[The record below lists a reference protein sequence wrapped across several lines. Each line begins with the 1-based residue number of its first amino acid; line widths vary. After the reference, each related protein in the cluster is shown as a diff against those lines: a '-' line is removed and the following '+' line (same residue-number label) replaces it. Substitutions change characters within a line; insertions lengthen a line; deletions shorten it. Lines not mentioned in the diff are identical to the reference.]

1 MNDYEA
7 ERIRSKCGKFRI
19 LIIGRANAGKTT
31 ILQRVCNTTEN
42 PVVYVKG
49 EEVDPSILA
58 SSSDRGG
65 HDIENELVFNNNRG
79 FCFHDSRGFEAG
91 GAKELLKV
99 KEFIEKRA
107 KECEISDRLHAIW
120 YCIPMDDSR
129 PFTMAESQFFSECGT
144 GDVPVIAIFTKF
156 DALDNRA
163 FNKLKKEG
171 KSRRESRE
179 LATQRAVVDF
189 EAIYLKMM
197 YKYTHPP
204 KAHVYLR
211 DMNMEGSKCGELM
224 ERTTSSL
231 DDEVLQQLFV
241 STQRNNVEVCISYA
255 MERDALPVIRQS
267 AKSTVNR
274 DIKRDSVE
282 AKEMIRSMLAWF
294 PQYPVSV
301 KDV

>member
-1 MNDYEA
+1 MLRATTDVND
-7 ERIRSKCGKFRI
+7 SQLSF
-19 LIIGRANAGKTT
+19 IGIVSLWT
-31 ILQRVCNTTEN
+31 IVGLSRWR
-42 PVVYVKG
+42 K
-49 EEVDPSILA
+49 A
-58 SSSDRGG
+58 SSSQNVALEMVRILKNIRRTD
-65 HDIENELVFNNNRG
+65 
-79 FCFHDSRGFEAG
+79 
-91 GAKELLKV
+91 LKV
-99 KEFIEKRA
+99 FYA
-107 KECEISDRLHAIW
+107 
-120 YCIPMDDSR
+120 
-129 PFTMAESQFFSECGT
+129 
-144 GDVPVIAIFTKF
+144 VPVIAIFTKF

-179 LATQRAVVDF
+179 LATQRAVIDF
-189 EAIYLKMM
+189 EAIYLKMI
-197 YKYTHPP
+197 YKYAHPP

-282 AKEMIRSMLAWF
+282 VKEMIRSMLAWF